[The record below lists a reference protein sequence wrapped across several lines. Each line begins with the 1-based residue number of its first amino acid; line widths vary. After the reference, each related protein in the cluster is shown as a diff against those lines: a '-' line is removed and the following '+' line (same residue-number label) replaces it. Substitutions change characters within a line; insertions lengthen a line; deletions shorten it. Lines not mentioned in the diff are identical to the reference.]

1 MPSPAPDKNGTGSIP
16 PALFGAEIH
25 RNGSTKGWAQLL
37 LEMLFNT

>member
-16 PALFGAEIH
+16 TALFGTEI
-25 RNGSTKGWAQLL
+25 RGNGCPKGWAQLL